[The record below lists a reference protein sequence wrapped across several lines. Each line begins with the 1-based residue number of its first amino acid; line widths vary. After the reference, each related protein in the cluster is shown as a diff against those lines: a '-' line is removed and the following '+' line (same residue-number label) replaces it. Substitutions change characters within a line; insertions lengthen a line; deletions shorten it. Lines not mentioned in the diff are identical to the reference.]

1 MISLKV
7 TDTFSSKQKE
17 KLINKSEVKNILIT
31 RTDRLGDVVLTLPLI
46 TETKR
51 IFKDAR
57 IFFLLKRNLGELL
70 YDYLGIDELIFE
82 EDIKSFSSKYE
93 FFKKI
98 KPDLVI
104 NVKPRFD
111 IALIFFLLGI
121 KYRIGTGYRWY
132 SFLYNFKVY
141 EHRKTSIK
149 HESEYNVNL
158 LRSFFSEVRQVKEFH
173 FRYSADERN
182 NLENKLKEFKFSLKD
197 NFIIIHPGSGGSAK
211 DLPAGKLSGFINV
224 FLNDYPGYKIIMT
237 GLYDEKILAEDI
249 LKNAAEINRSSVI
262 NTAGRL
268 DLRELM
274 ILIDN
279 SKLFISNSTGP
290 MHIAGAL
297 NKNIICFFPN
307 EAPMSDIR
315 WKPPGDHV
323 TVIKPDI
330 ETGDMNSIK
339 VEEINQAAK
348 NILK

>member
-1 MISLKV
+1 MIK
-7 TDTFSSKQKE
+7 
-17 KLINKSEVKNILIT
+17 KSEVKNILIT
-31 RTDRLGDVVLTLPLI
+31 RTDRLGDVVLTLPLV
-46 TETKR
+46 TETKKV
-51 IFKDAR
+51 FKDAK
-57 IFFLLKRNLGELL
+57 IFFLLKKNLRELL
-70 YDYLGIDELIFE
+70 YDYEGIDELIFE
-82 EDIKSFSSKYE
+82 EDINTFSGKYK
-93 FFKKI
+93 FFKKK

-104 NVKPRFD
+104 NVKPKFD

-132 SFLYNFKVY
+132 SFLYNYKVY
-141 EHRKTSIK
+141 EHRKTSVK
-149 HESEYNVNL
+149 HESEYNLNL

-173 FRYSADERN
+173 FRYPADERN

-211 DLPAGKLSGFINV
+211 DLPAGKLTGFINV
-224 FLNDYPGYKIIMT
+224 FLKDYPGFKIIMT
-237 GLYDEKILAEDI
+237 GLDNEKILADNILESAADI
-249 LKNAAEINRSSVI
+249 SRNSVI
-262 NTAGRL
+262 NTAGKL
-268 DLRELM
+268 NLRELM

-323 TVIKPDI
+323 TVIKPDL
-330 ETGDMNSIK
+330 ETGDMNSIN
-339 VEEINQAAK
+339 VEEINKAAK